1 MLEAVFT
8 DGVLS
13 VKVVGLTQ
21 WDYGQQL
28 KIKGLGLS
36 SNVEVHFSNNGEKEA
51 IVMQA
56 SASGNDLVVDIP
68 NVILEKDKD
77 ITAYVYTDTGTS
89 GETIRMV
96 YMPVYTRVKPADF
109 VSDQTSKEVE
119 NWVEQAQEYA
129 ESAQANAETVQEQV
143 DRMDDILANVPDFDS
158 YETLAQAVSDIETL
172 QTTVG
177 GHTTTIEGLQTDT
190 ETNAT
195 DIKALEKEFYEGKK
209 VDGMSYTGK
218 TSDKGVQLVKVQGK
232 TVQNGT
238 PSPDSPVEIENVKI
252 TEVTS
257 HGRQLFDQSKLPNRS
272 QGGATVTNN
281 GDGSFTISGGGNLTE
296 YFNNAYIYSNEQFKK
311 FIKKGQLKL
320 NVGSSNPK
328 VSITFYDDSVSPS
341 KVYVDLE
348 DGRNS
353 GTITDE
359 ILNNSNMKMRIG
371 FYGLQ
376 NSAIETATVKPML
389 YQEGDGTWEEFKL
402 DTIETNLTLAQ
413 DDTYENNQITRARK
427 QITFDGSSDEAWRA
441 IANNRFQITVQDV
454 ARNGYSTPKGV
465 CNRLQP
471 VSLLDMGTTAEWG
484 IISCHNGSIYI
495 RVSEN
500 ITTVEQL
507 QTWLSTH
514 NLVVEYE
521 LKTSTTEEF
530 KIPTVPSYFD
540 FTDVSTDNEVTTDMT
555 WKVLADCDNTLK
567 QEELERR
574 IEALEQNAL
583 EV

>member
-129 ESAQANAETVQEQV
+129 ESAQANAEAVQEQV
-143 DRMDDILANVPDFDS
+143 DRMDDILENVPDFDS

-190 ETNAT
+190 ETNTT
-195 DIKALEKEFYEGKK
+195 DIEALEKEFYEGKK

-218 TSDKGVQLVKVQGK
+218 TSDKGVRLVKVQGK

-252 TEVTS
+252 TEITS
-257 HGRQLFDQSKLPNRS
+257 RGKNILPNYATDKTM
-272 QGGATVTNN
+272 QGVTYTVN
-281 GDGSFTISGGGNLTE
+281 DDKSITISGTATDTSYLNLIGTGLDDYRTERFKIDDDYVVSGIPNKDISLSAITTSGVYLTVYQNGHIVQSIKGQSIGTFYLQALTGQAVNVTVYPQIEVGTVATE
-296 YFNNAYIYSNEQFKK
+296 YQPFVEN
-311 FIKKGQLKL
+311 
-320 NVGSSNPK
+320 
-328 VSITFYDDSVSPS
+328 
-341 KVYVDLE
+341 
-348 DGRNS
+348 
-353 GTITDE
+353 
-359 ILNNSNMKMRIG
+359 
-371 FYGLQ
+371 
-376 NSAIETATVKPML
+376 TV
-389 YQEGDGTWEEFKL
+389 
-402 DTIETNLTLAQ
+402 ETNLTLAEG
-413 DDTYENNQITRARK
+413 DTYENGQITRVRK
-427 QITFDGSSDEAWRA
+427 QVTFDGSSDENWSMDQSGSVY
-441 IANNRFQITVQDV
+441 RFFINFSDSLNSDGRSEV
-454 ARNGYSTPKGV
+454 K
-465 CNRLQP
+465 CNRG
-471 VSLLDMGTTAEWG
+471 MFNNNNNNIGTIF
-484 IISCHNGSIYI
+484 IIKKICYYI
-495 RVSEN
+495 PPQD
-500 ITTVEQL
+500 ITTVEAFK
-507 QTWLSTH
+507 TWLSTN
-514 NLVVEYE
+514 NLVFEYE
-521 LKTSTTEEF
+521 LETPTTEEF
-530 KIPTVPSYFD
+530 NIPTIPSYFD

-567 QEELERR
+567 QEALERR

-583 EV
+583 GV